1 MQFFDWQQIGSV
13 FGAIFALAMMIFF
26 AAAIWARHDERN
38 GR

>member
-1 MQFFDWQQIGSV
+1 MLSIEAMAES
-13 FGAIFALAMMIFF
+13 FGIIAALAMMIFF

>member
-1 MQFFDWQQIGSV
+1 MISTQAVAES
-13 FGAIFALAMMIFF
+13 FGIIAVLAMMIFF

>member
-1 MQFFDWQQIGSV
+1 MISTQVVVES
-13 FGAIFALAMMIFF
+13 FGIIAVMTMMIFF